1 MKFFIHIHSPG
12 KREKK
17 VICHCHQKQRCYSL
31 IQIATFINRNNFMY
45 RKKKKQKQNVNT
57 INGPAEQKSYQDT

>member
-1 MKFFIHIHSPG
+1 
-12 KREKK
+12 
-17 VICHCHQKQRCYSL
+17 L

-45 RKKKKQKQNVNT
+45 RKKKQKQKVNT